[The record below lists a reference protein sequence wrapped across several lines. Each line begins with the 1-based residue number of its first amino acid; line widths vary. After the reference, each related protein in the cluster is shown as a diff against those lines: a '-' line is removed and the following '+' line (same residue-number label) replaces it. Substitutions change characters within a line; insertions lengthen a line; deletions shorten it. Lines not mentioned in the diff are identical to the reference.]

1 MDTMAS
7 THPQNGFDKAPGNTG
22 LPEEFPPLG
31 TGIKV
36 LLVWP
41 RFPASFWS
49 FSGMLELLPQA
60 VLHPPL
66 GLITV
71 AALCPKNW
79 TLRLIDRNLE
89 EMGESDI
96 HWADLVM
103 VSGMR
108 VQHEDMRD
116 VLVRARALGKRT
128 MVGGPYASSEP
139 EAVSPLADHVV
150 AGEPDEVFGTI
161 AVELERG
168 SARKLYVVE
177 EKPDVSKTPVPRY
190 DLLRLDKYLSMTVQ
204 FSRGCPFQCEFCD
217 IITIYGRRPRT
228 KTNEQMLVELGA
240 LLKLGWR
247 GRVFVVDDNFIG
259 NHKRALDLSLKI
271 EEWQKEHTYPFALF
285 TEASMN
291 LAQHPALMEA
301 MVRANFSS
309 VFLGI
314 ESPSRQSLTE
324 TKKFQNL
331 RDDPLEC
338 VRLIR
343 RSGLWVTA
351 GFIVGFD
358 SDTADIFERQIEFIE
373 RAAIPWAMSGFLVA
387 LPTTPLHARM
397 AREGRLI
404 ESKRMSTHFK
414 SPNFRTVIPLPTLLN
429 GGRSILQ
436 SIYEPSAY
444 YDRCLRS
451 LEDWGAS
458 EHQKP
463 VQPRRGVMVR
473 ALVRSIIHQGILS
486 HYRVAY
492 WKFLFRLLRRW
503 RRDPLKAS
511 LGFTLLISGHH
522 FIKYARTVTAE
533 MEHEIR
539 NLTDEEAAPGLNL
552 TLSAPKNEPAL
563 AAAR

>member
-1 MDTMAS
+1 MVGTN
-7 THPQNGFDKAPGNTG
+7 PQLGFGSEQSAGSAPHQ
-22 LPEEFPPLG
+22 FAPLG
-31 TGIKV
+31 TDIKV

-49 FSGMLELLPQA
+49 FSRMLDLLPHD

-71 AALCPKNW
+71 AALCPRNW
-79 TLRLIDRNLE
+79 TLRLIDGNLE
-89 EMGESDI
+89 KLQDSDI
-96 HWADLVM
+96 LWADLVM

-150 AGEPDEVFGTI
+150 AGEPDEVFDGI
-161 AVELERG
+161 ARDLETG
-168 SARKLYVVE
+168 SAKSLYVVE
-177 EKPDVSKTPVPRY
+177 EKPDVSRTPVPRY
-190 DLLRLDKYLSMTVQ
+190 DLLKLNKYLSMTVQ

-217 IITIYGRRPRT
+217 IITIYGRKPRT
-228 KTNEQMLVELGA
+228 KTTEQMLVEFDA
-240 LLKLGWR
+240 LLKQGWR

-271 EEWQKEHTYPFALF
+271 EEWQKEHQYPFALF

-331 RDDPLEC
+331 REDPLEC

-351 GFIVGFD
+351 GFIIGFD
-358 SDTADIFERQIEFIE
+358 SDTEDIFERQIEFIE

-397 AREGRLI
+397 AKEGRLI

-458 EHQKP
+458 EHQRP
-463 VQPRRGVMVR
+463 VQPRRRVR
-473 ALVRSIIHQGILS
+473 VHALVRSIIHQGILS

-492 WKFLFRLLRRW
+492 WKFLFQVLRRW
-503 RRDPLKAS
+503 RRDPQRSA
-511 LGFTLLISGHH
+511 LGFNLLLSGHH
-522 FIKYARTVTAE
+522 FINYARTVTAE
-533 MEHEIR
+533 MAEEIR
-539 NLTDEEAAPGLNL
+539 NLTDEEATPSPRVNVGLH
-552 TLSAPKNEPAL
+552 SNEPVL
-563 AAAR
+563 AAVPQ

>member
-1 MDTMAS
+1 MVGIN
-7 THPQNGFDKAPGNTG
+7 PQHGFGSEQSAGSAPHQ
-22 LPEEFPPLG
+22 FAPLG
-31 TGIKV
+31 TDIKV

-49 FSGMLELLPQA
+49 FSRMLDLLPQE

-79 TLRLIDRNLE
+79 KLRLVDRNLE
-89 EMGESDI
+89 GLRDSDI
-96 HWADLVM
+96 QWADLVM

-108 VQHEDMRD
+108 VQDADMRD
-116 VLVRARALGKRT
+116 VLRRARALGKRT
-128 MVGGPYASSEP
+128 IVGGPYASSQP
-139 EAVSPLADHVV
+139 EALLPLSDHVV
-150 AGEPDEVFGTI
+150 VGEPDEVFESI
-161 AVELERG
+161 ARDLEAG
-168 SARKLYVVE
+168 SAKSLYVVE

-190 DLLRLDKYLSMTVQ
+190 DLLKLNKYLSMTVQ

-217 IITIYGRRPRT
+217 IITIYGRKPRT

-259 NHKRALDLSLKI
+259 NHKRALELSLKI
-271 EEWQKEHTYPFALF
+271 EEWQKEHQYPFALF
-285 TEASMN
+285 TEASMD
-291 LAQHPALMEA
+291 LAQRPALLEA

-309 VFLGI
+309 IFLGI
-314 ESPSRQSLTE
+314 ESPSRQSLAE

-343 RSGLWVTA
+343 QSGLWVTA

-358 SDTADIFERQIEFIE
+358 SDTEDIFERQIEFIE

-387 LPTTPLHARM
+387 LPTTPLHARL
-397 AREGRLI
+397 AKEGRLI
-404 ESKRMSTHFK
+404 ERKRMSHNFK
-414 SPNFRTVIPLPTLLN
+414 SPNFRTLIPLPKLLN

-436 SIYEPSAY
+436 AIYQPSAY

-463 VQPRRGVMVR
+463 ALPRRGVMVR

-486 HYRVAY
+486 DYRVAY

-522 FIKYARTVTAE
+522 FINYARTVTAE

-552 TLSAPKNEPAL
+552 TLSAPKNEPA
-563 AAAR
+563 